1 MNVDTIL
8 ADLALLA
15 SERMKKYY
23 LAQGVREPAYGAPT
37 GAMKPIARPLKG
49 NQAIAEALYATG
61 VFDAMYLAGM
71 ICDVDAMT
79 PADFRRWM
87 DQAYCAFIAES
98 VVAVSLAE
106 TPFAQVLAAEFIS
119 SPVEAH
125 AAGGW
130 SCYEWLLGSRK
141 DAEFDITHITNLLD
155 RAVVTIPK
163 APPRVQYTMIR
174 FVVAVGVS
182 YKPAHEAALATAI
195 RINAIMNP
203 TNDPKSPYANPYDA
217 IMLQVGKGR
226 LGFKRRH
233 VRC

>member
-1 MNVDTIL
+1 MNVETIL
-8 ADLALLA
+8 AELSQLAT
-15 SERMKKYY
+15 ERMKKYY
-23 LAQGVREPAYGAPT
+23 LAQGVREPVYGAPT

-49 NQAIAEALYATG
+49 NQAIAEALYVTG

-71 ICDVDAMT
+71 ICDVEAMT

-87 DQAYCAFIAES
+87 EQAYCALIAES

-106 TPFAQVLAAEFIS
+106 TSFAQELAAEFIS
-119 SPVEAH
+119 SPVEVH
-125 AAGGW
+125 VAGGW

-141 DAEFDITHITNLLD
+141 DHEFDVAHITNLLD
-155 RAVVTIPK
+155 RASATIAT

-182 YKPAHEAALATAI
+182 YIPAHEAALATAS
-195 RINAIMNP
+195 RINTTLNP
-203 TNDPKSPYANPYDA
+203 TNDPKSPYVNPHAA
-217 IMLQVGKGR
+217 IMREVDKGR
-226 LGFKRRH
+226 IGFKRRH

>member
-1 MNVDTIL
+1 MNVDAIL
-8 ADLALLA
+8 AELSQLAT
-15 SERMKKYY
+15 ERMKKYY
-23 LAQGVREPAYGAPT
+23 LAQGVREPVYGAPT
-37 GAMKPIARPLKG
+37 GAMKPIARPLNG

-71 ICDVDAMT
+71 ICDVDAMK

-87 DQAYCAFIAES
+87 DQAYCTFIAES

-106 TPFAQVLAAEFIS
+106 TSFAQELAVEFITS
-119 SPVEAH
+119 SIEAH

-141 DAEFDITHITNLLD
+141 DHEFDAVHITNLLD
-155 RAVVTIPK
+155 QAATTIAT
-163 APPRVQYTMIR
+163 APPRVQSTMIR

-182 YKPAHEAALATAI
+182 YIPAHAAALATAS
-195 RINAIMNP
+195 RINATLNP
-203 TNDPKSPYANPYDA
+203 TNDPKSPYADPYAA
-217 IMLQVGKGR
+217 IVREVDKGR
-226 LGFKRRH
+226 IGFKRRH

>member
-155 RAVVTIPK
+155 GAVATIAT

>member
-1 MNVDTIL
+1 MNVDAIL
-8 ADLALLA
+8 AELSQLAT
-15 SERMKKYY
+15 ERMKKYY
-23 LAQGVREPAYGAPT
+23 LAQGVREPVYGTPT
-37 GAMKPIARPLKG
+37 GVMKPIARPLKG

-71 ICDVDAMT
+71 ICDVDTMT

-106 TPFAQVLAAEFIS
+106 TSFAQELAVEFIAS
-119 SPVEAH
+119 TIESH

-141 DAEFDITHITNLLD
+141 DHEFDVAHITTLLD
-155 RAVVTIPK
+155 LVATTIAT

-182 YKPAHEAALATAI
+182 YKPAHESALATASL
-195 RINAIMNP
+195 INAMLNP
-203 TNDPKSPYANPYDA
+203 TNDPKSPFANPHAA
-217 IMLQVGKGR
+217 IVREVDKGR
-226 LGFKRRH
+226 IGFKRRH

>member
-1 MNVDTIL
+1 MTVEPIL
-8 ADLALLA
+8 AELALLA

-23 LAQGVREPAYGAPT
+23 LAQGVREPVYGAPT

-71 ICDVDAMT
+71 ICDVDTMT

-106 TPFAQVLAAEFIS
+106 TSFAQALAAEFIS

-141 DAEFDITHITNLLD
+141 DHEFDVAHITTLLD
-155 RAVVTIPK
+155 RAVATIVT

-182 YKPAHEAALATAI
+182 YQPAHEAALATAS
-195 RINAIMNP
+195 RINAIVNP

-217 IMLQVGKGR
+217 IMREVDKGR

>member
-1 MNVDTIL
+1 MTVEPIL
-8 ADLALLA
+8 ADLELLA

-23 LAQGVREPAYGAPT
+23 LAQGVRKPVYGAPT

-71 ICDVDAMT
+71 ICDVDTMT

-106 TPFAQVLAAEFIS
+106 TPFAQALAAEFIS

-141 DAEFDITHITNLLD
+141 DHEFDVAHITTLLD
-155 RAVVTIPK
+155 RAVATIVT

-182 YKPAHEAALATAI
+182 YKPAHEAALAAAS
-195 RINAIMNP
+195 RINVIVNP
-203 TNDPKSPYANPYDA
+203 TNNPKSPYANPYDA
-217 IMLQVGKGR
+217 IVREVDKGR

>member
-1 MNVDTIL
+1 MTVDTIL
-8 ADLALLA
+8 SELALLA
-15 SERMKKYY
+15 TDRMKKYY
-23 LAQGVREPAYGAPT
+23 LAQGVREPVYGAPT

-71 ICDVDAMT
+71 ICDVEAMT
-79 PADFRRWM
+79 SADFRRWM
-87 DQAYCAFIAES
+87 NQAYCGFIAES

-106 TPFAQVLAAEFIS
+106 TSFAQELATEFIA
-119 SPVEAH
+119 SPVEVH

-141 DAEFDITHITNLLD
+141 DHEFDVAHITTMLD
-155 RAVVTIPK
+155 QVATMIVT
-163 APPRVQYTMIR
+163 APPQVQYTMIR

-182 YKPAHEAALATAI
+182 YKPAHEAALATAS
-195 RINAIMNP
+195 RINATLNP
-203 TNDPKSPYANPYDA
+203 TNDPKAPFTDPHAA
-217 IMLQVGKGR
+217 IMREVSKGR
-226 LGFKRRH
+226 IGFKRRH